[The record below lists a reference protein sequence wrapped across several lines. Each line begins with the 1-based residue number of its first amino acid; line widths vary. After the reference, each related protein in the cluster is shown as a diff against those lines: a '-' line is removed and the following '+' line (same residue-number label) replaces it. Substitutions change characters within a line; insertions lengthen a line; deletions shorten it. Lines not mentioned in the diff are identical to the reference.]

1 MNRRLALKV
10 FIIDKET
17 SGKWIIKNKALVPW
31 RALGTLFL
39 IIHLPSVFIYY
50 WTDSL
55 CDNLLPPANEVCEGY
70 VFTGVCLYTGGIS
83 VWRIFVQ
90 VVSVW
95 GGVSVQVGGS
105 LSKGVLCQGDPRTV
119 TSGWYASYWNAF
131 LLSRPFISCC
141 FFEDASPFLWGPLIP
156 LFWTSGDVS
165 SGFQSHSEHPWTSGD
180 VSSLF
185 QSHNGQSYSHLVEA
199 YVLQIPRDSPLV
211 RHLPTP
217 ANIADRL

>member
-1 MNRRLALKV
+1 MQNEALLDS
-10 FIIDKET
+10 FINPERILCV
-17 SGKWIIKNKALVPW
+17 I
-31 RALGTLFL
+31 
-39 IIHLPSVFIYY
+39 IYY
-50 WTDSL
+50 RPQTKFAKVMFSQVFVCTRGGSL
-55 CDNLLPPANEVCEGY
+55 SGGSLSSWSLSG
-70 VFTGVCLYTGGIS
+70 GGICPG
-83 VWRIFVQ
+83 W
-90 VVSVW
+90 
-95 GGVSVQVGGS
+95 GVSVQVGGS
-105 LSKGVLCQGDPRTV
+105 LSKGVLCQGYPRTV